1 MEQDLLPTE
10 IILTHPRRSL
20 GNVQLDWSPQPG
32 AYFDLEGQTYAVLE
46 RRHRY
51 QLKSGR
57 YRLHKVAL
65 YVQTAKR
72 PIERTLVDGRWF
84 LGDVSCE
91 YNARSELVRCAVNP
105 DGPCDGCR
113 HYRPQKSH

>member
-10 IILTHPRRSL
+10 VILTHPCRSL
-20 GNVQLDWSPQPG
+20 GSVQLDWSPQPG

-46 RRHRY
+46 RCHRY
-51 QLKSGR
+51 QFKSGR

-65 YVQTAKR
+65 YVQTAQR

-84 LGDVSCE
+84 LGDASCE
-91 YNARSELVRCAVNP
+91 FNARSELVRCAVNP
-105 DGPCDGCR
+105 DGPCEGCR
-113 HYRPQKSH
+113 HYHSIS